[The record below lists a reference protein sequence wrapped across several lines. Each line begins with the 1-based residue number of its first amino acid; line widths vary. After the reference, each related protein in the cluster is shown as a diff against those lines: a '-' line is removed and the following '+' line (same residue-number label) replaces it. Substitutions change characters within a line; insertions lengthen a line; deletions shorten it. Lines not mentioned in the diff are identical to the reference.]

1 MSNTYE
7 MKQLT
12 GTLFTETNV
21 TVPRKGK
28 VKFFDNKEWYCNIL
42 KYTGE
47 KEKYE
52 FCVSLGLLHYNA
64 PEEKK
69 STGTPD
75 IGGNIT
81 LPVPNTET
89 LKSTIFDLIEDKVVR
104 SKLLE
109 AVENMPME
117 TVFKCGG
124 WQNVSE
130 KGVSYT
136 KIKLTPRDKDGNLI
150 YENTKEISA
159 TNKED
164 HSDVPF

>member
-1 MSNTYE
+1 MSNQYE
-7 MKQLT
+7 MKPLT

-28 VKFFDNKEWYCNIL
+28 VKFFKPKEWYCNIL
-42 KYTGE
+42 KYSGE

-64 PEEKK
+64 PDEKK

-81 LPVPNTET
+81 LPEPNTDP
-89 LKSTIFDLIEDKVVR
+89 LKTKIFDLVEDKVVR

-136 KIKLTPRDKDGNLI
+136 NIKLTPRDEEGNLI
-150 YENTKEISA
+150 YEKSKEVTVGNIA
-159 TNKED
+159 D
-164 HSDVPF
+164 DSDVPF